1 MTTTLILKILSVIS
15 LSSVKFLFAAP
26 TSIALGFNFIETVIL
41 CIIGGSL
48 GVLVFTFSS
57 KYVYKIIDFTT
68 KPFRSK
74 KKISKKKNGNQ
85 LAEKIAKKYGLVGLS
100 IVTPSIISIPIG
112 TLLAI
117 KLFPDKKKVIS
128 FLIFSVIIWALI
140 LASAGDY
147 LVDYFDL

>member
-57 KYVYKIIDFTT
+57 QYVYKIIDFTT

>member
-26 TSIALGFNFIETVIL
+26 TSIALGFSFIETVIL